1 MIMKNKLISKIVWG
15 LIITLFVS
23 SCSSQQD
30 QKAPSIEQN
39 QILYDSVVNGIH
51 ITPGA
56 WRPLF
61 GTEHVAWVSPSWSS
75 EEFIWLDFPEAIFS
89 GSDLIFLSHI
99 DTRFPAKYNNLPK
112 IEWQNMNDGIR
123 FERELPNGIKF
134 GGSVVKK
141 DKISVELKIWIYNGS
156 SEPFTDI
163 KLQTCAY
170 LNEIEEFEKNSNANK
185 LVHTPKLGWTPLNK
199 AQHMEDLQSNYY
211 VGWRG
216 GPKVADLPV
225 IIALSEVE
233 NHLVALT
240 WFDNTYSIIG
250 NENHPCFHADPF
262 FPDIKPGQK
271 HTITGELIF
280 FEGSVKEFEKMFA
293 KRMKIDQ

>member
-1 MIMKNKLISKIVWG
+1 MKKKLISS
-15 LIITLFVS
+15 IICGVAITVLLMNSVS
-23 SCSSQQD
+23 AQQND
-30 QKAPSIEQN
+30 KMPSLEQN
-39 QILYDSVVNGIH
+39 QILYDAVVEGIH

-61 GTEHVAWVSPSWSS
+61 GTEHIAWVSPPWSS
-75 EEFIWLDFPEAIFS
+75 QDYVWLDFPEAIMS
-89 GSDLIFLSHI
+89 GSNIIFLSHI
-99 DTRFPAKYNNLPK
+99 NPPFPAKYNNLPK
-112 IEWQNMNDGIR
+112 VDWQNTDDGIQ

-141 DKISVELKIWIYNGS
+141 DEISVELKIWIYNGS
-156 SEPFTDI
+156 SEPFKDI

-170 LNEIEEFEKNSNANK
+170 LNEIEEFDKNSNANK
-185 LVHTPKLGWTPLNK
+185 LVHIPKLGWKPLNE
-199 AQHMEDLQSNYY
+199 AQHMDDLQSVYN
-211 VGWRG
+211 VGWLG

-225 IIALSEVE
+225 IIALSEEE
-233 NHLVALT
+233 NHIVAMT
-240 WFDNTYSIIG
+240 WFDNTYSFIG
-250 NENHPCFHADPF
+250 NELHPCFHADPF

-293 KRMKIDQ
+293 KRVK